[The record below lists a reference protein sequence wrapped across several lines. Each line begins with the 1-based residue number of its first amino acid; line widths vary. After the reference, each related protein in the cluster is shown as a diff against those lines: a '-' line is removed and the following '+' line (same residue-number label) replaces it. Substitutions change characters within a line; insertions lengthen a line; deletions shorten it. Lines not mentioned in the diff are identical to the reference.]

1 MKAVIQ
7 RVGNASVSVAGK
19 KIAEIGQGLLIL
31 LGVSENDTQDDILW
45 LSKKIAN
52 TRIFNDANGQMNKS
66 LLDIGGDAIVVSQFT
81 LQASVKKGNRPSYL
95 KAAKPAVA
103 KPLYIDFIKQLE
115 TDLSKKVQAGEFGAD
130 MKVSLLND
138 GPVTL
143 LFDTENKI

>member
-66 LLDIGGDAIVVSQFT
+66 LLDMDGDAIVVSQFT